1 MSMLGSSE
9 PVLVGVDG
17 SAHALQAVG
26 LAAAEA
32 ARLDLPLVILHATA
46 RAGEAASG
54 EGARILHDA
63 AQAAPD
69 GAHPQTVLAT
79 GPAAEVLLQHATK
92 AALVVV
98 GHRGTN
104 ALEDLL
110 LGSVAARVAAHCP
123 VPVLVARGTAHE
135 SGQVVVGIDGSPQ
148 SPRIAEAAFA
158 EAAARAVDV
167 SAVHAWTG
175 PVSRAPGDM
184 LPLVYDKDEIEGE
197 EQRVLAEALSGLR
210 ERFPD
215 VTVQDMLVKG
225 RPGPVLAHLSQ
236 TADLVV
242 IGSKGPRNSANLLPG
257 SVRRHLLHHA
267 ACPLLIIPR
276 GDG

>member
-1 MSMLGSSE
+1 MALLGSSE

-32 ARLDLPLVILHATA
+32 TRLDLPLVILHAITE
-46 RAGEAASG
+46 AGEEAAR
-54 EGARILHDA
+54 EGARILQDA
-63 AQAAPD
+63 AQAAPAA
-69 GAHPQTVLAT
+69 AHAQTVLAT
-79 GPAAEVLLQHATK
+79 GPAAQALVEYAAK

-110 LGSVAARVAAHCP
+110 LGSVAARVAARCP
-123 VPVLVARGTAHE
+123 VPVLVARGAQHE
-135 SGQVVVGIDGSPQ
+135 HGQVVAGIDGSPQ
-148 SPRIAEAAFA
+148 SPRIAEAACA
-158 EAAARAVDV
+158 EAAARGVDV
-167 SAVHAWTG
+167 HAVHAWSG

-184 LPLVYDKDEIEGE
+184 LPLVYDKGEVEGE

-210 ERFPD
+210 ERYPD
-215 VTVQDMLVKG
+215 VTVQEMLVKG
-225 RPGPVLAHLSQ
+225 RAGRVLVHLSE
-236 TADLVV
+236 TAGLVV
-242 IGSKGPRNSANLLPG
+242 IGAKGPRNSANLLPG

-267 ACPLLIIPR
+267 ACPVLIVPR
-276 GDG
+276 DDE